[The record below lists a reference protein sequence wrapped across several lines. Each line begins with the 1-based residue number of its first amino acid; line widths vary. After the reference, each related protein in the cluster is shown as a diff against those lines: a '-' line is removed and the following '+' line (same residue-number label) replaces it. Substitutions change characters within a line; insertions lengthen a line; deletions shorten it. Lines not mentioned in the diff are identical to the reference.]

1 MPDKEPSKLSIF
13 EVVAANAWNEAL
25 SNESDSDYKKVL
37 ERIADLKVRIEEK
50 LKADPNA
57 EGDFGDYQRT
67 YVIPDDNVKVDIIL
81 DTSNGRDSGDKGEIT
96 MTVQRSATDRPD
108 RDIVTNYQLDRDGLR
123 ISTYGS
129 QHNNPP
135 IMVTST
141 NRVPVKAAEA
151 AYLDAARAAAPLLK

>member
-13 EVVAANAWNEAL
+13 EAVAAEAWDKAL
-25 SNESDSDYKKVL
+25 NQESDSEYQEVLKK
-37 ERIADLKVRIEEK
+37 IADLKVRMEEK
-50 LKADPNA
+50 LKADPEA

-67 YVIPDDNVKVDIIL
+67 YRIPDDGVIVDIIL
-81 DTSNGRDSGDKGEIT
+81 DTSSGRDSGEKGEIT

-108 RDIVTNYQLDRDGLR
+108 RNIVTNYQLHRDGLR

-129 QHNNPP
+129 QKNLPP
-135 IMVTST
+135 VIVTNT
-141 NRVPVKAAEA
+141 NRIPVKTAEA